1 MLGVGVVVLWG
12 FRRLPMKSF
21 ALVGMLTLV
30 ALTPV
35 VFAGEEPLVAT
46 DLAVKGVIDGENI
59 SFTLS
64 FGVEPKRG
72 DRELPLVTGDMVLE
86 TVAAPGE
93 LKQVRYDPKTGTY
106 FMKFPKSGKQKISV
120 TFAARPRLVEGGPWR
135 EVLFAI
141 PASRVRDLEVA
152 CDRGDLEVLFPGAM
166 RLERQVRDDKLTVNA
181 VLGPGR
187 PFDVRWKPQVRELD
201 AALVLAS
208 EANTI
213 AVARAGALGL
223 DALFAFDISQG
234 KLRELAFSLP
244 PALSVTQVR
253 GPDIRDWRVVEVPAA
268 AGRGAG
274 TKTLNVVLA
283 RPQTKQYGIQIQ
295 AEAALADFP
304 SEIDLPVIEPAG
316 CIRSNGSIAVGT
328 DSAIHLLVKKA
339 GGLSQKNAA
348 EFPRIILDQEHPRP
362 LPASNAFFYAYAAT
376 PYQMRLGLADIVPA
390 YDADQRLVVT
400 VRDDDLIVD
409 AEIDLDVRDATIR
422 RLTVEAPAGF
432 LVAAVKGS
440 QVEDHRVIETKGAGT
455 QQVEIHFREPVLGRV
470 LIAMRLELGRSPLGV
485 PVRVGGLTVAGAKSQ
500 RGAVVVAGEKGV
512 QLEAPKPEGL
522 REVHVSS
529 VPMNAPNAQFA
540 YRFRDKGWGLGLMAR
555 EKAAGVRAEA
565 FHLVSIGEGVAYGS
579 VVVNYFIS
587 GAPLDELWFKIPD
600 GLQNVEFVGGDVLRW
615 VREGGLVKVKLQR
628 KVIGDYNL
636 GLTHSQRYEEGG
648 EVLVGGVEC
657 AKVETQTGFICV
669 ASHLNLKLEPKGTP
683 DVNLLEID
691 RSEVPANYR
700 LLVNAPVLR
709 TYKYVNT
716 PHSLK
721 LALSAYTRTQLLPVV
736 VEIMA
741 MSTDLAVV
749 KGGGTDSVTR
759 IRYEVKNSS
768 SQFLTLAMPQG
779 AAVWSTSIVER
790 GGSERTRVNSSF
802 DRSTGL
808 LKIPLLRRRNPN
820 DPVTVELEYGQTLG
834 KPGWTGRLEL
844 TAPKSGVRS
853 TYAQW
858 TLKAPKDWAVL
869 ARTDGAQIMV
879 PEDRRE
885 RPGRLALV
893 LSSVASSWAWGA
905 GEAAGSAGGV
915 VVGLVLII
923 LFGLVLAFRRRLVPA
938 ALLGAALVAALVI
951 GAVAAR
957 GPAFGSNLAGRED
970 LTALTFS
977 QALSLDEAAPL
988 AVSASLVPAWRQDV
1002 GFVLLFAVPALALA
1016 ALLLALRMR
1025 GGEPPGRWL
1034 PAGLAALGITG
1045 LLAFSAAL
1053 PGMPLV
1059 LGHVLTWGLPA
1070 LVAVCWLVR
1079 SAGRRLGLSAG
1090 SVPAAAGLLLVA
1102 GLLLGA
1108 GCQRSVPV
1116 PPRADEVILERV
1128 ECSLAAE
1135 KDSMVAELKLHIDT
1149 DKALSFPLADQSAI
1163 LLTPEK
1169 ISERVQ
1175 IKSEAGR
1182 YWVKVEHAGKY
1193 DLAIKL
1199 LMPLAKA
1206 GDDGLRQF
1214 SLPLPPALVNRV
1226 VLTVPEPGMDIAS
1239 PTAVKLHREEGA
1251 KETIARAVVGPR
1263 DPVAFVWKPRT
1274 RQTKLE
1280 KTEFYSEVVSLF
1292 RFDAGLAEGRHQ
1304 LRFQIAQGELG
1315 VIRLR
1320 IPAGSTVTVVD
1331 GRELGAWRFD
1341 PAKNELEAR
1350 LAKPASGEYGLT
1362 VVTQASSDALPA
1374 EVTVAS
1380 IEVLGAVRQRGV
1392 VGLAASPA
1400 VFLTVGE
1407 GPHTMSPAD
1416 FLREA
1421 GSLLSKM
1428 PGLEGAEVR
1437 HAFRSAAPGAA
1448 FKVTVNEV
1456 KPELRVNEI
1465 AGFFVGDERLVYD
1478 TGAGGGLVLT
1488 VAKAGVFSARLLLP
1502 DGYDIDALAAPE
1514 VSHWD
1519 ESTEGGVRSVQIHFK
1534 QKLLGSVALKL
1545 ALSRSITELPE
1556 KIALPRVG
1564 VVGELKHTGQ
1574 VAVSAA
1580 RGIRLSEAERKGA
1593 SSVNPLDLGRREP
1606 GVLIYNLLK
1615 PDWELVLR
1623 PEVVEPR
1630 VNVDFLHVARVTE
1643 GLVRHTHY
1651 LRYRLHNA
1659 GVKVF
1664 DVDVPK
1670 EAIGLLVSGSEIAHS
1685 REISPGHW
1693 RVELVQKKFDQPY
1706 LLTVRYETRFD
1717 RTAGELKLAAASA
1730 AGVDLQ
1736 RGHIVVFATDR
1747 TELAP
1752 LTVGEN
1758 LQAAEARSISSAF
1771 GAGDLSGAAFCYAT
1785 AVPAYN
1791 LALRAKR
1798 HEAASVLEAEV
1809 LETAIATVVSERGE
1823 CINHVRMLLKV
1834 GGKRNLET
1842 RLPAGARIWSLLVNG
1857 RSTAPSEM
1865 ADVPGAAA
1873 GAGKG
1878 APPAGAPGGGKVV
1891 LIPLPQTPTGE
1902 LTADVEFVYVA
1913 SVGREVVAGKQQFL
1927 GPRFDLP
1934 LKKLSWRFFL
1944 PEGSKYDGFGGTLAV
1959 NEDVFR
1965 RNVLQRYNVGRY
1977 EDDNRQANKVQD
1989 AKVGF
1994 YQDQGKA
2001 LAQSGKQY
2009 EARYAYANALNYSFN
2024 DPAKNEDARV
2034 QLHNL
2039 IGGQAIVGLVGR
2051 RGYLRPSA
2059 GQAGGAAQPAA
2070 PVEDLGDNF
2079 NQADAERL
2087 RNSLSKADSENLE
2100 WITKSVIEAQEAAAG
2115 SGVQIAVSMPLRGRV
2130 LEFDRPV
2137 QVKPNSEMAVSFE
2150 ATKAVTPRTKRDW
2163 AWAVGFFAAV
2173 LAVLVAWPP
2182 IARKWAELRS
2192 SPKLAAAAG
2201 IPGPGAPGSGPEA
2214 PEGEGPAAG

>member
-1 MLGVGVVVLWG
+1 M
-12 FRRLPMKSF
+12 RLF
-21 ALVGMLTLV
+21 ALVGIVSLL
-30 ALTPV
+30 ALAP
-35 VFAGEEPLVAT
+35 AALGGEEPLTAS
-46 DLAVKGVIDGENI
+46 DLAVKGAIDGENI

-64 FGVEPKRG
+64 FSVEPKRS

-86 TVAAPGE
+86 SLAAPGD
-93 LKQVRYDPKTGTY
+93 LKQVRYDPQTGTY
-106 FMKFPKSGKQKISV
+106 FMKFPKSGPQKVAV
-120 TFAARPRLVEGGPWR
+120 TFAARPHLVEGGPWR
-135 EVLFAI
+135 EVIFAI
-141 PASRVRDLEVA
+141 PSSRVRDLEVA

-166 RLERQVRDDKLTVNA
+166 RLDRQVRDDKLTVKA

-187 PFDVRWKPQVRELD
+187 PFAVRWKPQVRELD

-223 DALFAFDISQG
+223 DTLFAFDIAQG
-234 KLRELAFSLP
+234 KLRELSFSVP

-253 GPDIRDWRVVEVPAA
+253 GPDIRDWRVTDGPPAV
-268 AGRGAG
+268 GGAPG
-274 TKTLNVVLA
+274 AKTLSVVLA
-283 RPQTKQYGIQIQ
+283 RPQTKQYGLQIQ
-295 AEAALADFP
+295 AEAALAEFP
-304 SEIDLPVIEPAG
+304 AEIDLPVIEPAG
-316 CIRSNGSIAVGT
+316 CIRSNGHVAVGT

-362 LPASNAFFYAYAAT
+362 LPASNAFFYTYAAT

-390 YDADQRLVVT
+390 YDAEQRLVVT

-409 AEIDLDVRDATIR
+409 AELDMDVRDAAIR
-422 RLTVEAPAGF
+422 RLSIEVPAGF

-440 QVEDHRVIETKGAGT
+440 QVEEHRVIEAKGGGA
-455 QQVEIHFREPVLGRV
+455 QQVEIHFREPVLGRA
-470 LIAMRLELGRSPLGV
+470 LITMRLELGRSPLGAS
-485 PVRVGGLTVAGAKSQ
+485 VRVGGLAVAGAKSQ

-512 QLEAPKPEGL
+512 QLDAPKPEGL

-529 VPMNAPNAQFA
+529 VPMNAPGAQFA
-540 YRFRDKGWGLGLMAR
+540 YRFRDQGWGLGLLAR
-555 EKAAGVRAEA
+555 EKTAGVRAEA

-587 GAPLDELWFKIPD
+587 GAPVDELWFRIPD

-615 VREGGLVKVKLQR
+615 LREGGLVKVKLQR

-636 GLTHSQRYEEGG
+636 GLTHSQRYEDGG
-648 EVLVGGVEC
+648 EILVGGVEC

-669 ASHLNLKLEPKGTP
+669 ASHLNLKLETRGTP
-683 DVNLLEID
+683 DANLLEID

-700 LLVNAPVLR
+700 LLVNAPVLK
-709 TYKYVNT
+709 TYKYVNP
-716 PHSLK
+716 PHNLK
-721 LALSAYTRTQLLPVV
+721 LGLSSHARAQLLPAV
-736 VEIMA
+736 VEVMA
-741 MSTDLAVV
+741 MNTELAVV

-759 IRYEVKNSS
+759 VRYEVKNSS
-768 SQFLTLAMPQG
+768 SQFLTLEMPKG

-790 GGSERTRVNSSF
+790 GGRERTRVNSSF
-802 DRSTGL
+802 DRDTGL

-834 KPGWTGRLEL
+834 GLGWNGRIEL
-844 TAPKSGVRS
+844 AAPRSAVRS

-869 ARTDGAQIMV
+869 ERPDGAQIMV
-879 PEDRRE
+879 PEERRE

-893 LSSVASSWAWGA
+893 LSNVASSWARGA
-905 GEAAGSAGGV
+905 GEVLGSAVGL
-915 VVGLVLII
+915 VVGLVLVMAC
-923 LFGLVLAFRRRLVPA
+923 GLALALRRRLVPA
-938 ALLGAALVAALVI
+938 VLVGSALLAALVI
-951 GAVAAR
+951 GVAAA
-957 GPAFGSNLAGRED
+957 GSPEFGGGLAGRED
-970 LTALTFS
+970 LSSLTFS

-988 AVSASLVPAWRQDV
+988 AVSAALVPAWRQDV
-1002 GFVLLFAVPALALA
+1002 GFALLFVVPALSLA
-1016 ALLLALRMR
+1016 ALILALRLR
-1025 GGEPPGRWL
+1025 GGDPSRRWL
-1034 PAGLAALGITG
+1034 PAGLAALGLTG

-1059 LGHVLTWGLPA
+1059 LGHFLTWGLPA
-1070 LVAVCWLVR
+1070 TTAVCWLVR
-1079 SAGRRLGLSAG
+1079 AIGRRTGLSAG
-1090 SVPAAAGLLLVA
+1090 RIPAAAGLLLLA
-1102 GLLLGA
+1102 GALLAA
-1108 GCQRSVPV
+1108 GCQGGAKV
-1116 PPRADEVILERV
+1116 PPKADEIVLERV
-1128 ECSLAAE
+1128 ECTLAAE
-1135 KDSMVAELKLHIDT
+1135 KDSMVAELRLNID
-1149 DKALSFPLADQSAI
+1149 APREMAIPLADQSAI

-1169 ISERVQ
+1169 LSDSME

-1182 YWVKVEHAGKY
+1182 YVLRVKRSGRHSAVV
-1193 DLAIKL
+1193 KL

-1214 SLPLPPALVNRV
+1214 GMPLPPALVNRV

-1239 PTAVKLHREEGA
+1239 PTAVKLNREETL
-1251 KETIARAVVGPR
+1251 KETVARVVVGPR
-1263 DPVAFVWKPRT
+1263 DPVSFVWKPRT

-1280 KTEFYSEVVSLF
+1280 KTEFYSEVTSLF

-1331 GRELGAWRFD
+1331 GRDLGAWRFD
-1341 PAKNELEAR
+1341 PAKSELEAR
-1350 LAKPASGEYGLT
+1350 LAKPASGEYELT
-1362 VVTQASSDALPA
+1362 VVTQAASESLPA
-1374 EVTVAS
+1374 DVNVAS
-1380 IEVLGAVRQRGV
+1380 IDVVGAVRQRGTI
-1392 VGLAASPA
+1392 GLAASPA
-1400 VFLTVGE
+1400 VFLTLGE
-1407 GPHTMSPAD
+1407 HPHAMSPAD

-1421 GSLLSKM
+1421 GAILAKA
-1428 PGLEGAEVR
+1428 PGLAGAEVR
-1437 HAFRSAAPGAA
+1437 HAFRSVAPGTA
-1448 FKVTVNEV
+1448 FKVTVSEV
-1456 KPELRVNEI
+1456 KPELRVSEM
-1465 AGFFVGDERLVYD
+1465 ASFFVGDERLVYD

-1488 VAKAGVFSARLLLP
+1488 VAKAGVFSARLVLP
-1502 DGYDIDALAAPE
+1502 EGYDIDALAAPE

-1519 ESTEGGVRSVQIHFK
+1519 DTVEKGVRTVQIHFK

-1545 ALSRSITELPE
+1545 ALSRSVSELPE
-1556 KIALPRVG
+1556 RIALPRVG

-1580 RGIRLSEAERKGA
+1580 RGIRLSETERKGA
-1593 SSVNPLDLGRREP
+1593 SSVNPLELGRREP
-1606 GVLIYNLLK
+1606 GVLVYNLLK

-1664 DVDVPK
+1664 DVEVPK
-1670 EAIGLLVSGSEIAHS
+1670 EAIGLLVSGSEIANS
-1685 REISPGHW
+1685 REISPGRW
-1693 RVELVQKKFDQPY
+1693 RVELDKKKFDQPY

-1717 RTAGELKLAAASA
+1717 RTAGEFKLAAASA

-1752 LTVGEN
+1752 LAVGDN

-1791 LALRAKR
+1791 LAMRARR
-1798 HEAASVLEAEV
+1798 HEAAPVLEAEV

-1823 CINHVRMLLKV
+1823 NINHVRMLLKV

-1842 RLPAGARIWSLLVNG
+1842 RLPAGARIWSLTVNG
-1857 RSTAPSEM
+1857 RSTAPSEK
-1865 ADVPGAAA
+1865 ADAPAAAA
-1873 GAGKG
+1873 GA
-1878 APPAGAPGGGKVV
+1878 APDKAPAAGKVV

-1913 SVGREVVAGKQQFL
+1913 STGRESTAGRQEFL

-1934 LKKLSWRFFL
+1934 LKQVSWQFFL
-1944 PEGSKYDGFGGTLAV
+1944 PEGCKYGGFGGTLAL
-1959 NEDVFR
+1959 NEEIMQQGL
-1965 RNVLQRYNVGRY
+1965 LQRYNVGRY
-1977 EDDNRQANKVQD
+1977 EQDVQQAKKAQE
-1989 AKVGF
+1989 AKVDF

-2001 LAQSGKQY
+2001 LAESGKQY
-2009 EARYAYANALNYSFN
+2009 EARYAYGNALNYSFN
-2024 DPAKNEDARV
+2024 DAARNEDARV
-2034 QLHNL
+2034 QLNNL
-2039 IGGQAIVGLVGR
+2039 IRGQALVGLVGR
-2051 RGYLRPSA
+2051 RGYLRPAA
-2059 GQAGGAAQPAA
+2059 GQAGEAVQRAQ

-2079 NQADAERL
+2079 SQADAERL

-2150 ATKAVTPRTKRDW
+2150 ASKTMPSRAKRDW
-2163 AWAVGFFAAV
+2163 AWGAGLFAAI
-2173 LAVLVAWPP
+2173 LALVAAWPP
-2182 IARKWAELRS
+2182 IARKWAALASE
-2192 SPKLAAAAG
+2192 PKPAEVVAAAV
-2201 IPGPGAPGSGPEA
+2201 PGADAAPAAGLEGPS
-2214 PEGEGPAAG
+2214 GEGPAAG